1 VGVLKPLPGPYEIL
15 ELADGQSIEFS
26 IVRYEV
32 GLVTI
37 RPRYLPAGE
46 EKTIKAMR
54 VYVKRADKPIGVDWW
69 DITSQLLVAHLEG
82 ILKNVGKL
90 PVRVRIKAFG
100 YAPKKRFQVE
110 VLGVGE

>member
-1 VGVLKPLPGPYEIL
+1 MGVLKPLPGPYEIL
-15 ELADGQSIEFS
+15 ELSDGQSIEFS
-26 IVRYEV
+26 IVRYET

-37 RPRYLPAGE
+37 RPRYLPVGQ

-54 VYVKRADKPIGVDWW
+54 VYVRREDKPVGVDWW

-82 ILKNVGKL
+82 ILKNAPKL

-110 VLGVGE
+110 VLGVG